1 MKPDIKPLLTFLK
14 NPFRRR
20 LIPALVGGL
29 LFILGS
35 GSYKN
40 VVASPLGKPSGKALP
55 PYTVTITIIKNRAL
69 ADGNKQD
76 IVKVHVSPLPTSGIV
91 TFSSNGLYPNI
102 PVDANGD
109 AFLALSNSVAG
120 NQTVQVYI
128 EGVLYGSVDV
138 TFITQADPP
147 DLSPGGPSYIQ
158 PNFSGSVANNSD
170 QNSVLAHLVDPNG
183 NPVANQ
189 TVTFSIAS
197 GTADFV
203 GGTFTATTN
212 SNGDA
217 IISLT
222 SKVAGDVFLTAS
234 VASGPIVNGSPAK
247 VTFVAGPPDVTR
259 GETALIV
266 DVPSTTADGVSTDK
280 VHAHLVDKYGNI
292 VKNQTVTLAF
302 SVWPGGTANA
312 NAVLSGGGTVTT
324 DANGDV
330 YLLISDITAGT
341 VNIGATVN
349 GNTISNSAV
358 TVKFVVSTPDPG
370 VPGDPGNPGGGNPG
384 GANGGDHTQLTITK
398 DKAIA
403 GSDVDKVK
411 AHITDNKGNPVGAGV
426 MVTFFITT
434 GGTIAAGVPQIQGNV
449 QTITLPTGPS
459 GDIEIS
465 ISSLKAGTVNIGAS
479 ILFKGVATPIFGS
492 PQLITFIAGPAVPVV
507 PGDPEN
513 GTILTVT
520 KDKALADGTN
530 VDKVNAHIT
539 DINGNPVGKG
549 VLVTFNIIA
558 GGTVTPGVAQ
568 LPGTVQTITLPTDD
582 FGNIETSI
590 ISTLGGT
597 VMMEATIQYGGAAT
611 PIYKSPQPVTFLNQP
626 DVTNPQTALI
636 VIIYEAL
643 ADGQRW
649 TSVKAHIVDEAG
661 NVMEGQEVI
670 FSIDSGNAQITNPGP
685 WITDANG
692 DVTLYLTSKTP
703 GNVLVTA
710 TVGGKSI
717 IHGSPARMKFAA
729 INIYVPPVFTPNGDG
744 TNDVLKPILVGIAEF
759 HYMSIYNRWGNLIF
773 TTQDANAGWDG
784 KFKGVAQPVETYLW
798 IAEGIDVQGKKIV
811 QKGMTSLVR

>member
-1 MKPDIKPLLTFLK
+1 MKPDIKPLLPFLK
-14 NPFRRR
+14 DQFRRR
-20 LIPALVGGL
+20 FIPALAGA
-29 LFILGS
+29 LFLILGS
-35 GSYKN
+35 SVKL
-40 VVASPLGKPSGKALP
+40 VASPIGEPVVKDIP

-76 IVKVHVSPLPTSGIV
+76 IVKVHVTPLPAGGIV
-91 TFSSNGLYPNI
+91 TFSSNGLFPNI

-109 AFLALSNSVAG
+109 AYLALSNSVAG
-120 NQTVQVYI
+120 NQTVQVFI

-138 TFITQADPP
+138 TFISQADPP
-147 DLSPGGPSYIQ
+147 NLNPGGPSYIQ
-158 PNFSGSVANNSD
+158 PNFSGSIANYSD

-189 TVTFSIAS
+189 TVTFTIAS
-197 GTADFV
+197 GVADFV
-203 GGTFTATTN
+203 GGVFTATTN

-217 IISLT
+217 IISLI
-222 SKVAGDVFLTAS
+222 SKVAGDVTLTAT
-234 VASGPIVNGSPAK
+234 VPSGPIVNGSPAT
-247 VTFVAGPPDVTR
+247 VTFVAGPPDVSR
-259 GETALIV
+259 PETALIV
-266 DVPSTTADGVSTDK
+266 DVPSTAADGVSTDK

-292 VKNQTVTLAF
+292 AKNQTVTLNF

-312 NAVLSGGGTVTT
+312 NAVLNGGGTVTT
-324 DANGDV
+324 DNNGDI
-330 YLLISDITAGT
+330 YLTITDITTGT
-341 VNIGATVN
+341 VMIGATVN

-358 TVKFVVSTPDPG
+358 MVKFVTSTPDPG

-403 GSDVDKVK
+403 DGLDNDQVN

-434 GGTIAAGVPQIQGNV
+434 GGTIASGAPQLQTNV
-449 QTITLPTGPS
+449 QTITLPTDAS
-459 GDIEIS
+459 GNITVNIT
-465 ISSLKAGTVNIGAS
+465 SLKAGTVNIGAS
-479 ILFKGVATPIFGS
+479 ILFNGAATPIFGS
-492 PQLITFIAGPAVPVV
+492 PQLVTFLAGPPVPV
-507 PGDPEN
+507 DPSDPDN
-513 GTILTVT
+513 GTLLTVT
-520 KDKALADGTN
+520 KDKSLADGTE

-539 DINGNPVGKG
+539 DINGNPVKNT
-549 VLVTFNIIA
+549 LVTFNIIT
-558 GGTVTPGVAQ
+558 GGTITPGVPQ
-568 LPGTVQTITLPTDD
+568 LQGNVQTISLLTDD

-590 ISTLGGT
+590 TSTLGGT
-597 VMMEATIQYGGAAT
+597 VMIEATIMYLSLET
-611 PIYKSPQPVTFLNQP
+611 PIYKSPQPVTFVNLP

-636 VIIYEAL
+636 VLVYEAL

-649 TSVKAHIVDEAG
+649 TSVKAHIVDGAG
-661 NVMEGQEVI
+661 NVMDGQEVI
-670 FSIDSGNAQITNPGP
+670 FTIDSGNAQIITPGP
-685 WITDANG
+685 WKTDANG
-692 DVTLYLTSKTP
+692 DVTIFLTSKTP

-717 IHGSPARMKFAA
+717 VYGSPARMKFDA

-759 HYMSIYNRWGNLIF
+759 HYFSIYNRWGNLIF

-798 IAEGIDVQGKKIV
+798 IAEGIDIQGKKIV